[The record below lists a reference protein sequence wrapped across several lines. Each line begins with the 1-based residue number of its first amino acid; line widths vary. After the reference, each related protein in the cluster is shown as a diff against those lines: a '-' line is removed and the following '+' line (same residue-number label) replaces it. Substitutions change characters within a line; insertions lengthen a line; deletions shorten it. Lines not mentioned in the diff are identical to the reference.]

1 MVVYA
6 LIYGRRQ
13 ETVQP
18 SYNLYLSDDDL
29 MDIGT
34 NYNHFVSEQNRVKI
48 LQDNKQREMINE
60 KRKSAEAISVI
71 TL

>member
-1 MVVYA
+1 M
-6 LIYGRRQ
+6 IYGRRQ
-13 ETVQP
+13 EAVQP